1 MGQHYKLELSLKWI
15 MKYKRLWYL
24 LDEITVQLEDG
35 RTVSRDVQ
43 ERDANAFCADVIES
57 INEDNI

>member
-1 MGQHYKLELSLKWI
+1 